1 VTFIDAAVSIM
12 AFQMS
17 CMTTR
22 FYSKLHKVQFPTF
35 PIALYM

>member
-1 VTFIDAAVSIM
+1 MTFKDAVVSIM
-12 AFQMS
+12 AFQRS
-17 CMTTR
+17 CMTRR